1 MIEWNRLFLFC
12 EDTLYTAL
20 TKAIFHNKT
29 SWMSHKS
36 QLMLAR
42 LQNKVMEEMTL
53 FAKYI

>member
-36 QLMLAR
+36 QLMLVK